1 MAGEGVRIPRQQ
13 EDDDGSGGDHGPAAV
28 PPNPINP
35 RGGGSI
41 VRPKKFYTDMV
52 GVVAPLATFAG
63 GLTLATQFIIQCPDS
78 RLQALLALASQL
90 FLASPLGCLLI
101 YVLLYGF
108 RDDEEITGQRRTFV
122 VAQFFIVAMFL
133 LMAFVILS
141 VAVMVAGNTS
151 VGVNGIVLLGLVI
164 IGCVLAGI
172 GIYSTGTAPG
182 PRRSKWESFVLWWKF
197 ATDKSESKD
206 LSGRI
211 ALFLLLAFI
220 LEIVE
225 AFILL
230 GFGSAAAENAHFQ
243 RGCTGTVTKYPW
255 PTPVPVSEVGDTDP
269 LGTTVSRISTTTT
282 TTTATS
288 FVAKSHPYPITSW
301 KAPYPTSV
309 RVLD

>member
-1 MAGEGVRIPRQQ
+1 MTGEGVRIPRQQ
-13 EDDDGSGGDHGPAAV
+13 EDDDGPGGDHGPAAV

-35 RGGGSI
+35 RSGGSI

-108 RDDEEITGQRRTFV
+108 DEKEDIEGRRRTFV
-122 VAQFFIVAMFL
+122 VAQFFIVALFL
-133 LMAFVILS
+133 LTAFVILS
-141 VAVMVAGNTS
+141 VAIMVAGKTA

-172 GIYSTGTAPG
+172 GIYATGTTQGGVGGAG
-182 PRRSKWESFVLWWKF
+182 TGGVRSGGGEGSGGGMGVEGKCKSRWKSFKKLWKF
-197 ATDKSESKD
+197 ATDKSKSKD
-206 LSGRI
+206 LSGCI
-211 ALFLLLAFI
+211 ELFLLLAFI

-243 RGCTGTVTKYPW
+243 RGCTGTVTTYPW
-255 PTPVPVSEVGDTDP
+255 PTPVPVSEVGGGMACSTSSC
-269 LGTTVSRISTTTT
+269 LSTTTTTVSRI
-282 TTTATS
+282 
-288 FVAKSHPYPITSW
+288 
-301 KAPYPTSV
+301 
-309 RVLD
+309 